1 MKIEKLEL
9 KNFGKFRDASVEL
22 KDGLNVLYAPNETG
36 KSTLAGF
43 IRYMLYGF
51 PKNERSSAT
60 NPITTAQRF
69 KPWHGGETAGSM
81 VLTTDCRRV
90 TVVREGAKS
99 IRAYDTVTTTD
110 IPLTREIGEEM
121 YGLSLDTF
129 ESTAFFGQSAL
140 HRVSMEELEDK
151 LKNMVTGADESVSYE
166 KARQAL
172 HKAKNKIDSGR
183 AGALPELKR
192 EITDLSYRIEQV
204 RQNQAQLNSMAQECD
219 RLTEQIA
226 SVQAEQQ
233 GLDTAMAERQEQ
245 MDREFLQSKDTLL
258 QQVDAAAQAEHQ
270 ALERLNGL
278 TRSDVDRL
286 NLKAQRLAAL
296 RDVLGQVKEPLLCK
310 KPIWLLVLGII
321 LIVAGVAS
329 YMALS
334 MLGLLAVA
342 GVGAVAVVL
351 YAVLAGRIAADN
363 AENRSAY
370 ERAMVRHH
378 EAADLQRSLS
388 QVFGEQ
394 LDYTLAISALYD
406 DLVTVAEQQL
416 LMRQWQDK
424 ASAMDMEAFRHSD
437 AEYASLCRQKE
448 QLQEEEHR
456 LAVMLAEKKAQW
468 EERTRHAGSLDLLL
482 SEYNEKQERQT
493 ALEREL
499 AAYQLA
505 LESLDGAHLEMTH
518 LYAPMLAERT
528 AAYFSEMTGKADRRI
543 AVDVGG
549 KVRVEEKQVAR
560 NLHLYSVGTADA
572 VYIALRLALIDMLYV
587 NEKPTLVFD
596 DSFANFDEGR
606 AGEMLGLL
614 AKLAE
619 KTQVLYFT
627 CRDPKPLLGNTQ
639 YHAITFS

>member
-22 KDGLNVLYAPNETG
+22 GDGLNVLYAPNETG

-69 KPWHGGETAGSM
+69 KPWQGGETAGSM
-81 VLTTDCRRV
+81 VFSAGNRRV
-90 TVVREGAKS
+90 TVVRDGAKS
-99 IRAYDTVTTTD
+99 VRAYDTVTTTD

-183 AGALPELKR
+183 AGALPELRK
-192 EITDLSYRIEQV
+192 EITDLAYRIEQA
-204 RQNQAQLNSMAQECD
+204 RQEQANLNGLAQECD
-219 RLTEQIA
+219 RLTEQITA
-226 SVQAEQQ
+226 AQAEEQE
-233 GLDTAMAERQEQ
+233 LDTAMAERQEQ
-245 MDREFLQSKDTLL
+245 IDGEFAQSKEALL
-258 QQVDAAAQAEHQ
+258 RQADAAMQAQQQ
-270 ALERLNGL
+270 ALERLGGL

-296 RDVLGQVKEPLLCK
+296 RDVLGHIQEPTLRK
-310 KPIWLLVLGII
+310 KPIWLLILGI
-321 LIVAGVAS
+321 
-329 YMALS
+329 
-334 MLGLLAVA
+334 LLAVA
-342 GVGAVAVVL
+342 GVAVGLAVSVFGLLAVGLGAVAVVV
-351 YAVLAGRIAADN
+351 YAVLAGRVKAAN
-363 AENRSAY
+363 AESQGVY
-370 ERAMVRHH
+370 ERAMARHQ
-378 EAADLQRSLS
+378 EAADLHRSLS
-388 QVFGEQ
+388 QVFGDQ
-394 LDYTLAISALYD
+394 PDYTLAISGLYD
-406 DLVTVAEQQL
+406 DLVTAAEQQML
-416 LMRQWQDK
+416 ARQWQERE
-424 ASAMDMEAFRHSD
+424 AAMDIEAFRRAD
-437 AEYASLCRQKE
+437 AEYASLIRQRE
-448 QLQEEEHR
+448 QAQEREHR
-456 LAVMLAEKKAQW
+456 LAIMLAEKKAQW
-468 EERTRHAGSLDLLL
+468 EERIRHASSLDLLI
-482 SEYNEKQERQT
+482 SEYNEKQQRQT
-493 ALEREL
+493 ALEKEL

-528 AAYFSEMTGKADRRI
+528 AAFFSDMTGKTDRRI

-549 KVRVEEKQVAR
+549 KVRVEEKDVAR
-560 NLHLYSVGTADA
+560 NLHFYSVGTADA

-587 NEKPTLVFD
+587 KEKPTLVFD

-606 AGEMLGLL
+606 AGEMLELL
-614 AKLAE
+614 AKLSE

-627 CRDPKPLLGNTQ
+627 CRDPKLLLRNTN
-639 YHAITFS
+639 YHTVVIA

>member
-1 MKIEKLEL
+1 MKIERLEL

-69 KPWHGGETAGSM
+69 KPWSGGETAGSM
-81 VLTTDCRRV
+81 VFSAGNRRV
-90 TVVREGAKS
+90 TVVRDGAKS

-183 AGALPELKR
+183 AGALPQLRQEM
-192 EITDLSYRIEQV
+192 TDLSYRIEHV
-204 RQNQAQLNSMAQECD
+204 RQEQAQLNSLAQECD
-219 RLTEQIA
+219 RLAEQITLL
-226 SVQAEQQ
+226 QAEQEK
-233 GLDTAMAERQEQ
+233 LSTAMAERQAQ
-245 MDREFLQSKDTLL
+245 IDGEFKQNKDVLIK
-258 QQVDAAAQAEHQ
+258 QAEAAAQAEQ
-270 ALERLNGL
+270 RALERLGGL

-286 NLKAQRLAAL
+286 NLKAQRLTAL
-296 RDVLGQVKEPLLCK
+296 RDVLGQVEEPSLRK
-310 KPIWLLVLGII
+310 KPIWLLILG
-321 LIVAGVAS
+321 V
-329 YMALS
+329 
-334 MLGLLAVA
+334 LLAVA
-342 GVGAVAVVL
+342 GVAVGLAVSVYGLASAGLGAIAVVI
-351 YAVLAGRIAADN
+351 YAVLVSRVKTAN
-363 AENRSAY
+363 AESRGAY
-370 ERAMVRHH
+370 ERAMVRHV
-378 EAADLQRSLS
+378 EAADLQRSLA

-394 LDYTLAISALYD
+394 PDYTLVISGLYD
-406 DLVTVAEQQL
+406 DLVTAAEQQML
-416 LMRQWQDK
+416 ARQWQEK
-424 ASAMDMEAFRHSD
+424 AAAMDVENFRRAD
-437 AEYASLCRQKE
+437 AEYAALVEQKE
-448 QLQEEEHR
+448 QVLQSEHR
-456 LAVMLAEKKAQW
+456 LAVMIAEKKAQW
-468 EERTRHAGSLDLLL
+468 EERIRHIGSLDLLL
-482 SEYNEKQERQT
+482 SEYNEKQQQQT
-493 ALEREL
+493 ALEQEL

-505 LESLDGAHLEMTH
+505 LESLDSAHLEMTH

-528 AAYFSEMTGKADRRI
+528 AAFFADMTGRTERRI

-549 KVRVEEKQVAR
+549 KVRVEEKDVAR
-560 NLHLYSVGTADA
+560 NLHFYSVGTADA

-587 NEKPTLVFD
+587 KEKPTLVFD
-596 DSFANFDEGR
+596 DSFANFDERR

-627 CRDPKPLLGNTQ
+627 CRDPKPLLKNTK
-639 YHAITFS
+639 YHTVVIA

>member
-69 KPWHGGETAGSM
+69 KPWQGGDAAGSM
-81 VLTTDCRRV
+81 VFSAGNRRV
-90 TVVREGAKS
+90 TVVRDGAKS
-99 IRAYDTVTTTD
+99 VRAYDTVTTTD

-129 ESTAFFGQSAL
+129 ESTAFFGQSSL

-183 AGALPELKR
+183 AGLLPQLRQEMS
-192 EITDLSYRIEQV
+192 ELSYRIEQA
-204 RQNQAQLNSMAQECD
+204 RQEQADLNGLADECD
-219 RLTEQIA
+219 RLTEQITA
-226 SVQAEQQ
+226 AQTQVQALQSAI
-233 GLDTAMAERQEQ
+233 LRRQEQ
-245 MDREFLQSKDTLL
+245 IDGEFMQNKQALL
-258 QQVDAAAQAEHQ
+258 QQADAAALAEQQ
-270 ALERLNGL
+270 ALERLGGL

-286 NLKAQRLAAL
+286 NLKAQRLVAL
-296 RDVLGQVKEPLLCK
+296 RDVLGQIEEPTLRK
-310 KPIWLLVLGII
+310 KPIGWLILGIV
-321 LIVAGVAS
+321 LVMAGVS
-329 YMALS
+329 
-334 MLGLLAVA
+334 LGPAVSVYGWAVA
-342 GVGAVAVVL
+342 ALGAVGIVV
-351 YAVLAGRIAADN
+351 YAILAGRVKAAN
-363 AENRSAY
+363 AESRGGY
-370 ERAMVRHH
+370 ERAMVRHQ
-378 EAADLQRSLS
+378 EAADLHQSLA
-388 QVFGEQ
+388 QVFGDQ
-394 LDYTLAISALYD
+394 PDYTLTISGLYD
-406 DLVTVAEQQL
+406 DLATAAEQQL
-416 LMRQWQDK
+416 VARQWLDRE
-424 ASAMDMEAFRHSD
+424 AALDIEAFRRAD
-437 AEYASLCRQKE
+437 DEYVSLCRQKE
-448 QLQEEEHR
+448 QAQEGEHG
-456 LAVMLAEKKAQW
+456 LALRLAEKKAQW
-468 EERTRHAGSLDLLL
+468 EERVRHAGSLDLLM
-482 SEYNEKQERQT
+482 SEYNEKQQRQA
-493 ALEREL
+493 ALEQEL

-528 AAYFSEMTGKADRRI
+528 ASFFSDMTGKYDRRI

-549 KVRVEEKQVAR
+549 KVRVEEKDVAR
-560 NLHLYSVGTADA
+560 NLHFYSVGTADA

-587 NEKPTLVFD
+587 KEKPTLVFD

-606 AGEMLGLL
+606 AEEVLGLL

-627 CRDPKPLLGNTQ
+627 CRDPKPLLGRTN
-639 YHAITFS
+639 YHTIAIS

>member
-1 MKIEKLEL
+1 MKIERLEL

-69 KPWHGGETAGSM
+69 KPWSGGETAGSM
-81 VLTTDCRRV
+81 VFSAGNRRV
-90 TVVREGAKS
+90 TVVRDGAKS

-183 AGALPELKR
+183 AGALPQLRQEM
-192 EITDLSYRIEQV
+192 TDLSYRIEQV
-204 RQNQAQLNSMAQECD
+204 RQEQAQLNSLAQECD
-219 RLTEQIA
+219 RLAEQITLL
-226 SVQAEQQ
+226 QAEQEK
-233 GLDTAMAERQEQ
+233 LSTAMAERQAQ
-245 MDREFLQSKDTLL
+245 IDGEFKQNKDVLIK
-258 QQVDAAAQAEHQ
+258 QAEAAAQAEQ
-270 ALERLNGL
+270 RALERLGGL

-286 NLKAQRLAAL
+286 NLKAQRLTAL
-296 RDVLGQVKEPLLCK
+296 RDVLGQVEEPSLRK
-310 KPIWLLVLGII
+310 KPIWLLILG
-321 LIVAGVAS
+321 V
-329 YMALS
+329 
-334 MLGLLAVA
+334 LLAVA
-342 GVGAVAVVL
+342 GVAVGLAVSVYGLASAGLGAIAVVV
-351 YAVLAGRIAADN
+351 YAVLAGRVKAAN
-363 AENRSAY
+363 AESQGVY
-370 ERAMVRHH
+370 ERAMVRHQ
-378 EAADLQRSLS
+378 EAADLHRSLS

-394 LDYTLAISALYD
+394 PDYTLAISGLYD
-406 DLVTVAEQQL
+406 DLVTAAEQQML
-416 LMRQWQDK
+416 ARQWQEK
-424 ASAMDMEAFRHSD
+424 AAAMDVENFRRAD
-437 AEYASLCRQKE
+437 AEYAALVEQKE
-448 QLQEEEHR
+448 QVLQSEHR
-456 LAVMLAEKKAQW
+456 LAVMIAEKKAQW
-468 EERTRHAGSLDLLL
+468 EERIRHAGSLDLLL
-482 SEYNEKQERQT
+482 SEYNEKQQRQT
-493 ALEREL
+493 ALEQEL

-505 LESLDGAHLEMTH
+505 LESLDSAHLEMTH

-528 AAYFSEMTGKADRRI
+528 AAFFADMTGKTDRRI

-549 KVRVEEKQVAR
+549 KVRVEEKDVAR
-560 NLHLYSVGTADA
+560 NLHFYSVGTADA

-587 NEKPTLVFD
+587 KEKPTLVFD

-606 AGEMLGLL
+606 AGEMLELL
-614 AKLAE
+614 AKLSE

-627 CRDPKPLLGNTQ
+627 CRDPKPLLKNTK
-639 YHAITFS
+639 YHTVQIF

>member
-69 KPWHGGETAGSM
+69 KPWQGGDTAGSM
-81 VLTTDCRRV
+81 VFSAGNRRV

-99 IRAYDTVTTTD
+99 VRAYDTVTATD

-129 ESTAFFGQSAL
+129 ESTAFFGQSSL

-183 AGALPELKR
+183 AGALPELRR
-192 EITDLSYRIEQV
+192 EITELSYRIEQV
-204 RQNQAQLNSMAQECD
+204 RQAQADLSGMAQECD
-219 RLTEQIA
+219 RLTEQITA
-226 SVQAEQQ
+226 AQAEQQ
-233 GLDTAMAERQEQ
+233 GLDRAIAERRERI
-245 MDREFLQSKDTLL
+245 DRDFLQSKDTLL
-258 QQVDAAAQAEHQ
+258 QQSEAAAQAEQQ
-270 ALERLNGL
+270 ALERLGGL

-286 NLKAQRLAAL
+286 NLKAQRLTAL
-296 RDVLGQVKEPLLCK
+296 RDVLGQVKEPVLQK
-310 KPIWLLVLGII
+310 KPVWLLAVGI
-321 LIVAGVAS
+321 LLALAGVAVGLAVS
-329 YMALS
+329 V
-334 MLGLLAVA
+334 LGLLGA
-342 GVGAVAVVL
+342 GVGAIAIVL
-351 YAVLAGRIAADN
+351 YGILAKRISAAN
-363 AENRSAY
+363 TESQGVY
-370 ERAMVRHH
+370 EQAMIRHQ

-388 QVFGEQ
+388 QVFGDQ
-394 LDYTLAISALYD
+394 PDYTMAISALYD
-406 DLVTVAEQQL
+406 DLVTAAEQQL
-416 LMRQWQDK
+416 LARQWQERV
-424 ASAMDMEAFRHSD
+424 AAMDIEAFRRAD
-437 AEYASLCRQKE
+437 AEHASLCRQKE
-448 QLQEEEHR
+448 QIQQTEHE

-468 EERTRHAGSLDLLL
+468 EERTRHAGSLDLLM
-482 SEYNEKQERQT
+482 SEYNEKHQRQT

-518 LYAPMLAERT
+518 LYAPLLADRT
-528 AAYFSEMTGKADRRI
+528 AAFFSEMTGKSDRRI

-549 KVRVEEKQVAR
+549 KVRVEEKEVAR
-560 NLHLYSVGTADA
+560 NLHFYSVGTADA

-587 NEKPTLVFD
+587 KEKPTLVFD

-627 CRDPKPLLGNTQ
+627 CRDPKPLLRNTK
-639 YHAITFS
+639 YHTVAFS

>member
-22 KDGLNVLYAPNETG
+22 GDGLNVLYAPNETG

-69 KPWHGGETAGSM
+69 KPWQGGETAGSM
-81 VLTTDCRRV
+81 VFSAGNRRV
-90 TVVREGAKS
+90 TVVRDGAKS
-99 IRAYDTVTTTD
+99 VRAYDTVTTTD

-183 AGALPELKR
+183 AGALPELRK
-192 EITDLSYRIEQV
+192 EITDLAYRIEQV
-204 RQNQAQLNSMAQECD
+204 RQEQTNLNGLTQECD
-219 RLTEQIA
+219 RLTEQITA
-226 SVQAEQQ
+226 AQAEEQE
-233 GLDTAMAERQEQ
+233 LNTAMIERQEQ
-245 MDREFLQSKDTLL
+245 IDGEFAQSKEALL
-258 QQVDAAAQAEHQ
+258 RQADAAMQAQQQ
-270 ALERLNGL
+270 ALERLGGL

-296 RDVLGQVKEPLLCK
+296 RDVLGHIQEPTLRK
-310 KPIWLLVLGII
+310 KPIWLLILGI
-321 LIVAGVAS
+321 
-329 YMALS
+329 
-334 MLGLLAVA
+334 LLAVA
-342 GVGAVAVVL
+342 GVAVGLAVSVFGLLAVGLGAVAVVV
-351 YAVLAGRIAADN
+351 YAVLAGRVKAAN
-363 AENRSAY
+363 AESQGVY
-370 ERAMVRHH
+370 ERAMVRHQ
-378 EAADLQRSLS
+378 EAADLHRSLA
-388 QVFGEQ
+388 QVFGDQ
-394 LDYTLAISALYD
+394 PDYTLAISGLYD
-406 DLVTVAEQQL
+406 DLVTAAEQQML
-416 LMRQWQDK
+416 ARQWQERE
-424 ASAMDMEAFRHSD
+424 AAMDIEAFRRAD
-437 AEYASLCRQKE
+437 AEYASLIRQRE
-448 QLQEEEHR
+448 QAQEREHR
-456 LAVMLAEKKAQW
+456 LAILLAEKKAQW
-468 EERTRHAGSLDLLL
+468 EERIRHAGSIDLLI
-482 SEYNEKQERQT
+482 SEYNEKQQRQT
-493 ALEREL
+493 ALEKEL

-528 AAYFSEMTGKADRRI
+528 AAFFADMTGKTDRRI

-549 KVRVEEKQVAR
+549 KVRVEEKDVAR
-560 NLHLYSVGTADA
+560 NLHFYSVGTADA

-587 NEKPTLVFD
+587 KEKPTLVFD

-606 AGEMLGLL
+606 AGEMLELL
-614 AKLAE
+614 AKLSE

-627 CRDPKPLLGNTQ
+627 CRDPKPLLGHTK
-639 YHAITFS
+639 YHTISFS

>member
-69 KPWHGGETAGSM
+69 KPWSGGDTAGSM
-81 VLTTDCRRV
+81 VFSAGGRRV
-90 TVVREGAKS
+90 TVVRDGAKS
-99 IRAYDTVTTTD
+99 VRAYDTVTTTD

-183 AGALPELKR
+183 AGLLPELRK
-192 EITDLSYRIEQV
+192 EMTDLAYRIEQV
-204 RQNQAQLNSMAQECD
+204 RQEQAALDGMAQECN
-219 RLTEQIA
+219 RLAEQITL
-226 SVQAEQQ
+226 SQAEQEK
-233 GLDTAMAERQEQ
+233 LTVVMAERQEQ
-245 MDREFLQSKDTLL
+245 IDGEFRQSKEVLL
-258 QQVDAAAQAEHQ
+258 QQADAAAQAERQ

-286 NLKAQRLAAL
+286 NLKAQRLTAL
-296 RDVLGQVKEPLLCK
+296 RDVLGQVEEPSLQK
-310 KPIWLLVLGII
+310 KPVWLLILG
-321 LIVAGVAS
+321 V
-329 YMALS
+329 
-334 MLGLLAVA
+334 LLAVA
-342 GVGAVAVVL
+342 GVAVGLAVSTYGLAAVGLGVVAVVV
-351 YAVLAGRIAADN
+351 YAVLASRVKAAN
-363 AENRSAY
+363 AESRGVY
-370 ERAMVRHH
+370 ERAMVRHV
-378 EAADLQRSLS
+378 EAADLQRSLA

-394 LDYTLAISALYD
+394 SDYTLAISGLYD
-406 DLVTVAEQQL
+406 DLVTAAEQQML
-416 LMRQWQDK
+416 ARQWQEK
-424 ASAMDMEAFRHSD
+424 AAAMDVENFRRAD
-437 AEYASLCRQKE
+437 AEYAALAEQKE
-448 QLQEEEHR
+448 QILQNEHR
-456 LAVMLAEKKAQW
+456 LAVVLAEKKAQW
-468 EERTRHAGSLDLLL
+468 EERNRHAGSLDLLL
-482 SEYNEKQERQT
+482 SEYNEKQQRQT
-493 ALEREL
+493 ALENEL

-528 AAYFSEMTGKADRRI
+528 AAFFSDMTGKNDRRI

-549 KVRVEEKQVAR
+549 KVRVEEKDVAR
-560 NLHLYSVGTADA
+560 NLHFYSTGTADA
-572 VYIALRLALIDMLYV
+572 VYVALRLALIDMLYV
-587 NEKPTLVFD
+587 KEKPTLVFD

-606 AGEMLGLL
+606 AGEMLELL
-614 AKLAE
+614 AKLSE

-627 CRDPKPLLGNTQ
+627 CRDPKPMLKNTT
-639 YHAITFS
+639 YHTVVIE